1 MDTGTVLVPYWVLQ
15 WHNRGRRGAN
25 KPTNTFKNKPTPLPV
40 SSFDAT
46 YPPVP
51 CLVRATGG
59 RHHPA
64 GSGETRRLPGAG
76 PSRRAVPVA
85 VEGPSALSTSPPP
98 GPSPLPLDLVAK
110 LKSRPI
116 KALPGSAA
124 SPPPRLSAAC
134 RWASQ
139 LSRVGFPAFPTRPP
153 PLRGS
158 RTRGQ
163 EKEKTRNQRLGRC
176 RNLGRIRYGE
186 VGVSPPSKHL
196 SALSSCTEDPSRPAR

>member
-98 GPSPLPLDLVAK
+98 PVPLHFLSISLQSSNLGQSRPFRALPLLLPLASPLRAGGHPNFPVLAFLLFRPDRRRCVEAEREGRRKRKQETNGLEDVGISDGSGMARWALV
-110 LKSRPI
+110 LLPSTSRP
-116 KALPGSAA
+116 
-124 SPPPRLSAAC
+124 
-134 RWASQ
+134 
-139 LSRVGFPAFPTRPP
+139 
-153 PLRGS
+153 
-158 RTRGQ
+158 
-163 EKEKTRNQRLGRC
+163 
-176 RNLGRIRYGE
+176 
-186 VGVSPPSKHL
+186 
-196 SALSSCTEDPSRPAR
+196 